1 MPHLIL
7 YWTFFFQLEIKGGA
21 ALDMEGEDVK
31 VVAHQVAGDNT
42 GRAVVHRTQSF
53 NLTQD
58 RALMEFAVVSQ
69 RESFV
74 QLPPKTDCR
83 KIDFII
89 KGWCLKEENMEKFTL
104 LHQIFRNSV
113 AKNADSFF
121 EYVNFYNYM
130 PKMIVKNLMFGEL

>member
-1 MPHLIL
+1 MNYDIL
-7 YWTFFFQLEIKGGA
+7 VPCIFFNASFDLAQYNFFQLDIKGGA

-31 VVAHQVAGDNT
+31 VKAHMVAGDNT
-42 GRAVVHRTQSF
+42 GRAVVHRTQSL
-53 NLTQD
+53 NLTQE

-89 KGWCLKEENMEKFTL
+89 KGLCLNK
-104 LHQIFRNSV
+104 R
-113 AKNADSFF
+113 
-121 EYVNFYNYM
+121 
-130 PKMIVKNLMFGEL
+130 

>member
-1 MPHLIL
+1 MYKILIQCLIDPAL
-7 YWTFFFQLEIKGGA
+7 YYFFQLEIKGGA

-89 KGWCLKEENMEKFTL
+89 KGWCLKEEKNGKIHTSPLNFQELQWQRMLIVLLNM
-104 LHQIFRNSV
+104 
-113 AKNADSFF
+113 
-121 EYVNFYNYM
+121 
-130 PKMIVKNLMFGEL
+130 

>member
-1 MPHLIL
+1 MIYLFNASFDPAL
-7 YWTFFFQLEIKGGA
+7 YNFFQLDVKGGA
-21 ALDMEGEDVK
+21 ALDMEGKDVK

-104 LHQIFRNSV
+104 LHQIYRNCSG
-113 AKNADSFF
+113 K
-121 EYVNFYNYM
+121 EC
-130 PKMIVKNLMFGEL
+130 

>member
-21 ALDMEGEDVK
+21 ALDMEGGDVK

-104 LHQIFRNSV
+104 LHQIFRNCSD
-113 AKNADSFF
+113 K
-121 EYVNFYNYM
+121 EC
-130 PKMIVKNLMFGEL
+130 

>member
-1 MPHLIL
+1 M
-7 YWTFFFQLEIKGGA
+7 
-21 ALDMEGEDVK
+21 DMEGKDVK

-42 GRAVVHRTQSF
+42 GRAVVHRTQSL
-53 NLTQD
+53 NLTQE

-89 KGWCLKEENMEKFTL
+89 KGLCLKEEKMDIYTL
-104 LHQIFRNSV
+104 LHQFSQIAV
-113 AKNADSFF
+113 AKNADSF
-121 EYVNFYNYM
+121 
-130 PKMIVKNLMFGEL
+130 LG

>member
-58 RALMEFAVVSQ
+58 RALMEFSVVSQ

-89 KGWCLKEENMEKFTL
+89 KGQCLKEENMEKFTL
-104 LHQIFRNSV
+104 LHQIFRNCSG
-113 AKNADSFF
+113 K
-121 EYVNFYNYM
+121 EC
-130 PKMIVKNLMFGEL
+130 